1 MANFKRGKN
10 SQYRSR
16 EYLTADEMQR
26 MLSAAERRGRYP
38 IRDLTLLLLMYRHG
52 LRASEAASLRW
63 DAVLMDDC
71 LLNIKRLKGSKS
83 GVHPLNADELVRLAQ
98 LKVLTPGQYLFPSER
113 GQHITPYGIASLVK
127 RCGELAELPF
137 KVHPHML
144 RHACGYHL
152 ANQGFDTRL
161 IQEWMGHR
169 DIKNTERYT
178 ALNVER
184 FREICW

>member
-1 MANFKRGKN
+1 
-10 SQYRSR
+10 
-16 EYLTADEMQR
+16 
-26 MLSAAERRGRYP
+26 
-38 IRDLTLLLLMYRHG
+38 MYRHG

-63 DAVLMDDC
+63 DAVLMDDG

-83 GVHPLNADELVRLAQ
+83 GVHPLKADELAALAS
-98 LKVLTPGQYLFPSER
+98 LKVVAPGQYLFPSER
-113 GQHITPYGIASLVK
+113 GTHITSYGIASLVK

-144 RHACGYHL
+144 RHACGYYL

-184 FREICW
+184 FKEIQW

>member
-1 MANFKRGKN
+1 MADFKRGKN
-10 SQYRSR
+10 NQYRSR

-26 MLSAAERRGRYP
+26 MMVAAENRGRHP
-38 IRDLTLLLLMYRHG
+38 IRDRTLLLLMYRHG

-63 DAVLMDDC
+63 DAVLMDDG

-83 GVHPLNADELVRLAQ
+83 GVHPLKEDELVALAK
-98 LKVLTPGQYLFPSER
+98 LKPVAPGQYLFTSER
-113 GQHITPYGIASLVK
+113 GTHITPYGIASLVK

-178 ALNVER
+178 ALNVDR
-184 FREICW
+184 FKEIQW